1 MGMPVSNLTQKRVD
15 TAGRRAASY
24 VIHDTKLKG
33 FGLRIQAS
41 GRKTY
46 ELNITRTGERHRETI
61 GDATTITL
69 KQGRAL
75 ARNRMAAVEALRH
88 AGPDTPFEVMAELA
102 LRRRERLWKP
112 GTLRNRRTVLRTMIT
127 PFFLGRPIGG
137 ITRRD
142 VEEWFAGCR
151 DRPGVANLSKP
162 LLSVIMREAEA
173 VGARPEGSN
182 PVTGLRRYRRP
193 KIERTLTPAEM
204 ARLGTALNGNRATDP
219 LRTAMIELIFLTGC
233 RKSEMINLQ
242 WRDYR
247 NGHLHLPDSKTGEK
261 TIFLCSRA
269 RALLDSLESPR
280 NGPVFPSNRRGGRIT
295 INHFWLGVRKDAGL
309 EDVRLHD
316 LRHTYASSAI
326 QLGVNLRVV
335 GKLLGHNKPE
345 TTMGYTHLDDA
356 TMRDAAGLVGGA
368 MSAGKE
374 GEAE

>member
-1 MGMPVSNLTQKRVD
+1 MPVSNLTQKRVD
-15 TAGRRAASY
+15 SAGRKADCY

-46 ELNITRTGERHRETI
+46 ELNITRSGERHRETI
-61 GDATTITL
+61 GDAATITL

-75 ARNRMAAVEALRH
+75 ARNRMVAVEALRH

-112 GTLRNRRTVLRTMIT
+112 GTLNNRRSVLRTMIT
-127 PFFLGRPIGG
+127 PFFIGRPIGE

-142 VEEWFAGCR
+142 VGEWFAGLG
-151 DRPGVANLSKP
+151 DRPGVANLSVP

-182 PVTGLRRYRRP
+182 PVTGLQRYRRP

-204 ARLGTALNGNRATDP
+204 ARLGTVLNEKRAKQP
-219 LRTAMIELIFLTGC
+219 LRAAMVELIFLTGC
-233 RKSEMINLQ
+233 RKGEMINLQ

-247 NGHLHLPDSKTGEK
+247 NGHLHLPDSKTGPK
-261 TIFLCSRA
+261 TIFLCSHA
-269 RALLDSLESPR
+269 RALLDGLESPR
-280 NGPVFPSNRRGGRIT
+280 PGPVFPSAQKGARFRIDD
-295 INHFWLGVRKDAGL
+295 FWFAVREDAGL

-316 LRHTYASSAI
+316 LRHNYATSAI

-345 TTMGYTHLDDA
+345 TTMRYAHLDDA
-356 TMRDAAGLVGGA
+356 TMRDAAVRVGGA
-368 MSAGKE
+368 LSAGIK
-374 GEAE
+374 GEVE